1 MLKNINITAQAD
13 GQTVALE
20 LPDIKLQLNAT
31 DIENFITALAA
42 ARRALKPEPLAQPI
56 PNQQVQATANP
67 SFVVQTDEVMGG
79 VNVGL
84 RDLGIGWIW
93 FHFGV
98 EQGQTIVEAMTKH
111 NAVSLVATSRTIN

>member
-1 MLKNINITAQAD
+1 MKNINITAQPD
-13 GQTVALE
+13 GQTVVLE
-20 LPDIKLQLNAT
+20 FPEMKLQLNAT
-31 DIENFITALAA
+31 DVENFVVALAA
-42 ARRALKPEPLAQPI
+42 ARRALKPEPLAQPV

-93 FHFGV
+93 FHFGA
-98 EQGQTIVEAMTKH
+98 EQGQTIIDAMTKH
-111 NAVSLVATSRTIN
+111 NAVPLMATPRTIN